1 MKKPVARAV
10 RSVGPDLVSG
20 RGVRR
25 AVRCVGPFRAS
36 GAAEGTASRKV
47 RPYHELIASCQRFGI
62 RVHPVPRLHPG
73 PFGVDPWFNGRY
85 QDYRESLPV
94 LGPAPSVAPSPA

>member
-1 MKKPVARAV
+1 MKKSMARAV
-10 RSVGPDLVSG
+10 RGVGPDLASG
-20 RGVRR
+20 RSVRR
-25 AVRCVGPFRAS
+25 APLREP
-36 GAAEGTASRKV
+36 ASRKV

-62 RVHPVPRLHPG
+62 RVHPVPRLYPG

-85 QDYRESLPV
+85 QDYRESRPV